1 MLFWFATQIR
11 KSICF
16 KRQKGTVMEENK
28 IYFPRN
34 VESDYQLV
42 PGLGGKE
49 IKKYILPAVG
59 VMILIGIIPPY
70 TSVLFWIIK
79 AVLFLLIICAVVIL
93 VFCRPITTRKNIR
106 TMDWIQMLRKYN
118 KRQKIYYMNKKDKK
132 IHG

>member
-1 MLFWFATQIR
+1 
-11 KSICF
+11 
-16 KRQKGTVMEENK
+16 MEENK

-59 VMILIGIIPPY
+59 IMLLVGLIPPY
-70 TSVLFWIIK
+70 ASIFFWIIK
-79 AVLFLLIICAVVIL
+79 VFVFVLIISAVVIL
-93 VFCRPITTRKNIR
+93 IFCRPISTRKNIR
-106 TMDWIQMLRKYN
+106 TMDWIKTQKEYN
-118 KRQKIYYMNKKDKK
+118 KRQKIYYMNKKDKT